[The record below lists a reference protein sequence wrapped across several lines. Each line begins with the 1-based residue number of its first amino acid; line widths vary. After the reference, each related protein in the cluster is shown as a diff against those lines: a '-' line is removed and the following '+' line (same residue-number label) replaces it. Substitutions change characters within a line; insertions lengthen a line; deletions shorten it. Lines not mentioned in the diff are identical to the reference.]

1 MGNCMGTKTAKS
13 GQTGSGHTQHYVTKE
28 DGRTENIA
36 TSKQGVKQLK
46 KQYEIKE
53 KALGKG
59 TFGKV
64 YMGTDKRD

>member
-1 MGNCMGTKTAKS
+1 MGNCMNSKTSKS
-13 GQTGSGHTQHYVTKE
+13 TAGAGANTQQYVDKE
-28 DGRTENIA
+28 MGRAENIA

-64 YMGTDKRD
+64 YMGTDKKD